1 VNVLSITHDGDAGME
16 LFGPLVAGAGH
27 RLDEWSF
34 EQGAPPPLDAYD
46 AVLVFGG
53 FQHPDQDDLYP
64 WLRDEREWLRGLI
77 EWPQHT
83 LGICL
88 GSELL
93 AQAAGAWVGPLPAPE
108 IGWGEVEL
116 PRRAQRTRSS
126 PPCRHDSRDCSGTT
140 TRTTC
145 RRERSRSRTVLRR
158 CRRSG
163 SASGAG
169 VSSSTQR

>member
-77 EWPQHT
+77 ERPQHT

-88 GSELL
+88 GWSSSRRRP
-93 AQAAGAWVGPLPAPE
+93 APGSGRSRHPRSAGA
-108 IGWGEVEL
+108 
-116 PRRAQRTRSS
+116 RSS
-126 PPCRHDSRDCSGTT
+126 
-140 TRTTC
+140 
-145 RRERSRSRTVLRR
+145 
-158 CRRSG
+158 
-163 SASGAG
+163 
-169 VSSSTQR
+169 